1 MIDEVKNCVNAKVNY
16 FEAYFSVPDQLRG
29 EIDNF
34 IQDTEALGDCCGSA
48 AELLRCLLTA

>member
-34 IQDTEALGDCCGSA
+34 IQDTAALGDCCGSA